1 MAKSFCLTSHYF
13 KLLYSLSRY
22 SVSEVSLKNRLC
34 TIFDLF
40 GLSFVAV
47 RLVSSLSCNYLAGA
61 LDVYQPL
68 LELSGD
74 F

>member
-1 MAKSFCLTSHYF
+1 M
-13 KLLYSLSRY
+13 
-22 SVSEVSLKNRLC
+22 SEVSLKNRLC

-47 RLVSSLSCNYLAGA
+47 RLVSSLSCNYLADA
-61 LDVYQPL
+61 LDVYQSL